1 MNNYFL
7 SIVLFTGLFLFV
19 NNSQAQW
26 LSTSGNKIV
35 KDGNP
40 ITLRGVNF
48 GNWLVWE
55 GYMMNID
62 VNGKRSHTQIRNN
75 IKYLL
80 GWNEAKAVTFQNNW
94 RNNYITEA
102 DFQQAKAK
110 GYNVVRVPFHYNDFW
125 TGSALKNDG
134 FTWLDKCVQWA
145 TNQQIYV
152 VFCLHAAPGCQNP
165 DYHSDNTSADDHS
178 GPVNFWSNWNNV
190 NIAGDIWKH
199 IAYRYKDNAYV
210 GTGNVAW
217 IAGYE
222 LLNEPVLTSNKGN
235 LKESYKQMTA
245 KIRQVDGNHIVIVEG
260 NYWGSD
266 FYDMLEKFDSKLV
279 WAGHYYGAQGEGNPN
294 PNLTTIKNQAN
305 GINVPLIYTE
315 FGENNADWVKA
326 ARIDYETT
334 NVGWLFWAWKRQS
347 TDRALYSW
355 GSTSGWDQ
363 MTNYIKYGGTQPSVA
378 NVETWLNEIYTKVR
392 VGSSTYQS
400 ALGDK
405 LRPGWPTGSVIWLQN
420 SGKYVNSQ
428 NGASAMTCN
437 SAALGTWEK
446 FTVINA
452 GDWKIALQGNNGK
465 YVNNQNGNSA
475 MTCNSSAIGGWE
487 AFEWIDV
494 NGQVALKGFNGKF
507 VCSEGGATSGMYC
520 NRETVSG
527 WESFSWATTTKS
539 AAIALDVENINSDSE
554 VSVYP
559 NPLTN
564 GTLNLKLSRIEN
576 NEASLV
582 VITDMSGR
590 VVLTKTF
597 STTDIQI
604 NTQGQI
610 RSGLYNVR
618 VVNGTQVYNSKLV
631 VR

>member
-1 MNNYFL
+1 
-7 SIVLFTGLFLFV
+7 
-19 NNSQAQW
+19 
-26 LSTSGNKIV
+26 
-35 KDGNP
+35 
-40 ITLRGVNF
+40 
-48 GNWLVWE
+48 
-55 GYMMNID
+55 
-62 VNGKRSHTQIRNN
+62 
-75 IKYLL
+75 
-80 GWNEAKAVTFQNNW
+80 
-94 RNNYITEA
+94 
-102 DFQQAKAK
+102 
-110 GYNVVRVPFHYNDFW
+110 
-125 TGSALKNDG
+125 
-134 FTWLDKCVQWA
+134 
-145 TNQQIYV
+145 
-152 VFCLHAAPGCQNP
+152 
-165 DYHSDNTSADDHS
+165 
-178 GPVNFWSNWNNV
+178 
-190 NIAGDIWKH
+190 
-199 IAYRYKDNAYV
+199 
-210 GTGNVAW
+210 
-217 IAGYE
+217 
-222 LLNEPVLTSNKGN
+222 
-235 LKESYKQMTA
+235 
-245 KIRQVDGNHIVIVEG
+245 
-260 NYWGSD
+260 
-266 FYDMLEKFDSKLV
+266 
-279 WAGHYYGAQGEGNPN
+279 
-294 PNLTTIKNQAN
+294 
-305 GINVPLIYTE
+305 
-315 FGENNADWVKA
+315 
-326 ARIDYETT
+326 
-334 NVGWLFWAWKRQS
+334 
-347 TDRALYSW
+347 
-355 GSTSGWDQ
+355 
-363 MTNYIKYGGTQPSVA
+363 
-378 NVETWLNEIYTKVR
+378 
-392 VGSSTYQS
+392 
-400 ALGDK
+400 
-405 LRPGWPTGSVIWLQN
+405 
-420 SGKYVNSQ
+420 
-428 NGASAMTCN
+428 MTCN